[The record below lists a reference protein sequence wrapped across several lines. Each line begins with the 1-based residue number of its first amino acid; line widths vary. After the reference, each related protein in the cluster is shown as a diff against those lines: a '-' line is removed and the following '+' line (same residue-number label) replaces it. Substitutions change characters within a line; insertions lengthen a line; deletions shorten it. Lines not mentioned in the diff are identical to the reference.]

1 MDIQKV
7 EQSVLTVAE
16 VLDKVGGF
24 VKKGSHLIK
33 ALVLCGTGN
42 DSLDFFRA
50 RLSEIYAET
59 KKDCEAAKLI
69 KIVENHPHCPAERW
83 EGPLMRAKS
92 LAGVEFDL
100 PISHVQNMAIKPKT
114 GNNIEDVIAG
124 GGFADDFDDD
134 ETLDLPPVKR
144 PESEKSLDVNEP
156 PESGLGE

>member
-1 MDIQKV
+1 MDTQKV
-7 EQSVLTVAE
+7 ENAVLTVAE

-50 RLSEIYAET
+50 RLSEIYDET

-69 KIVENHPHCPAERW
+69 KIVENHPHCPVERW

-92 LAGVEFDL
+92 LAGVEFEL
-100 PISHVQNMAIKPKT
+100 PLSHVQNMAIKPKI

-124 GGFADDFDDD
+124 GGFADDFNDD
-134 ETLDLPPVKR
+134 ETLDLPPAKR
-144 PESEKSLDVNEP
+144 PDLVEK
-156 PESGLGE
+156 PETGLGE

>member
-1 MDIQKV
+1 VDTQKV
-7 EQSVLTVAE
+7 ENAVLTVAE

-69 KIVENHPHCPAERW
+69 KIVENHPHCPVERW
-83 EGPLMRAKS
+83 EGPIMRAKS

-100 PISHVQNMAIKPKT
+100 PISHVQNMAIKPRT

-124 GGFADDFDDD
+124 VGFTGDFDDD

-144 PESEKSLDVNEP
+144 PESEKRSDPNEQ